1 MILKGR
7 YNEIMNNIQVTE
19 EMHDRIMRKIDET
32 DFTTE
37 TTNRR
42 SYHQYRR
49 IISIAACLA
58 IICIGIMGG
67 KLIFNNEE
75 NLVEQVVPDIVE
87 YNSIA
92 ELNQNAGFEIS
103 EVKNVPFSIKKT
115 AYILYWGELAEIT
128 YSNDEEELVYRKA
141 VGNEDI
147 SGNYNEYS
155 KEKKCIIDDYE
166 VTIKG
171 DMNGYTLAVWQK
183 DSYSYSLEFSKRVSE
198 IEILDIIKNL
208 NQ

>member
-32 DFTTE
+32 DFNTE
-37 TTNRR
+37 TTNRS

-58 IICIGIMGG
+58 IICIGIIGG

-92 ELNQNAGFEIS
+92 ELSQNVGFEIS
-103 EVKNVPFSIKKT
+103 EVKNVPFSIEKT
-115 AYILYWGELAEIT
+115 T
-128 YSNDEEELVYRKA
+128 F
-141 VGNEDI
+141 
-147 SGNYNEYS
+147 
-155 KEKKCIIDDYE
+155 
-166 VTIKG
+166 
-171 DMNGYTLAVWQK
+171 TL
-183 DSYSYSLEFSKRVSE
+183 
-198 IEILDIIKNL
+198 
-208 NQ
+208 

>member
-37 TTNRR
+37 TTNRS

-115 AYILYWGELAEIT
+115 TYTLYWGELAEIT

>member
-7 YNEIMNNIQVTE
+7 YNKIMDNIQVTE
-19 EMHDRIMRKIDET
+19 VIHDRIMRKIDET

-37 TTNRR
+37 TTNRS

-183 DSYSYSLEFSKRVSE
+183 DSDSYSLEFSKRVSE
-198 IEILDIIKNL
+198 MVILDIIKDL
-208 NQ
+208 K

>member
-32 DFTTE
+32 DFNTE
-37 TTNRR
+37 TTNRS

-58 IICIGIMGG
+58 IICIGIIGG

-92 ELNQNAGFEIS
+92 ELSQNAGFEIS
-103 EVKNVPFSIKKT
+103 EVKNVPFSIEKT
-115 AYILYWGELAEIT
+115 TYTLYWGELAEIT

-141 VGNEDI
+141 VGNDDI
-147 SGNYNEYS
+147 SGIYNEYS
-155 KEKKCIIDDYE
+155 LEKKCKIEDYE

-183 DSYSYSLEFSKRVSE
+183 DSYTYSLEFSISVSE

-208 NQ
+208 N

>member
-37 TTNRR
+37 TTNRS

-183 DSYSYSLEFSKRVSE
+183 DSDSYSLEFSKRVSE
-198 IEILDIIKNL
+198 MVILDTIKDL
-208 NQ
+208 K

>member
-7 YNEIMNNIQVTE
+7 YNKIMDNIQVTE
-19 EMHDRIMRKIDET
+19 VIHDRIMRKIDET

-37 TTNRR
+37 TTNRS
-42 SYHQYRR
+42 SYYQYRR

-58 IICIGIMGG
+58 IICIGIIGG
-67 KLIFNNEE
+67 KLVFNNGE

-87 YNSIA
+87 YNSIV
-92 ELNQNAGFEIS
+92 ELSQNAGFEIS
-103 EVKNVPFSIKKT
+103 EVKNVPFSIEKT
-115 AYILYWGELAEIT
+115 TYTLYWGELAEIT

-155 KEKKCIIDDYE
+155 MEKKCKIDDYE

-183 DSYSYSLEFSKRVSE
+183 DSDSYSLEFSKRVSE
-198 IEILDIIKNL
+198 MVILDIIKEL
-208 NQ
+208 K

>member
-183 DSYSYSLEFSKRVSE
+183 DSDSYSLEFSKRVSE
-198 IEILDIIKNL
+198 MVILDIIKNL

>member
-7 YNEIMNNIQVTE
+7 YNKIMDNIQVTE
-19 EMHDRIMRKIDET
+19 VIHDRIMRKIDET

-37 TTNRR
+37 TTNRS
-42 SYHQYRR
+42 SYYQYRR

-58 IICIGIMGG
+58 IICIGIIGG
-67 KLIFNNEE
+67 KLVFNNGE

-87 YNSIA
+87 YNSIV
-92 ELNQNAGFEIS
+92 ELSQNAGFEIS
-103 EVKNVPFSIKKT
+103 EVKNVPFSIEKT
-115 AYILYWGELAEIT
+115 TYTLYWGELAEIT

-155 KEKKCIIDDYE
+155 MEKKCKIDDYE

-183 DSYSYSLEFSKRVSE
+183 DSDSYSLEFSKRVSE
-198 IEILDIIKNL
+198 MVILDIIKDL
-208 NQ
+208 K

>member
-32 DFTTE
+32 DFNTE
-37 TTNRR
+37 TTNGS

-49 IISIAACLA
+49 IITIAACLA
-58 IICIGIMGG
+58 IICIGIIGG

-92 ELNQNAGFEIS
+92 ELSQNAGFKIS
-103 EVKNVPFSIKKT
+103 EVKNVPFSIEKT
-115 AYILYWGELAEIT
+115 TYTLYWRELAEIT

-147 SGNYNEYS
+147 SGNYNEYYL
-155 KEKKCIIDDYE
+155 EKKCKIDDYE
-166 VTIKG
+166 VIIKG

-183 DSYSYSLEFSKRVSE
+183 NSYSYSLEFSKSVSE

-208 NQ
+208 N

>member
-37 TTNRR
+37 TTNRS

>member
-1 MILKGR
+1 MKGR
-7 YNEIMNNIQVTE
+7 YNKIMDNIQVTE
-19 EMHDRIMRKIDET
+19 VIHDRIMRKIDET

-37 TTNRR
+37 TTNRS
-42 SYHQYRR
+42 SYYQYRR

-58 IICIGIMGG
+58 IICIGIIGG
-67 KLIFNNEE
+67 KLVFNNGE

-87 YNSIA
+87 YNSIV
-92 ELNQNAGFEIS
+92 ELSQNAGFEIS
-103 EVKNVPFSIKKT
+103 EVKNVPFSIEKT
-115 AYILYWGELAEIT
+115 TYTLYWGELAEIT

-155 KEKKCIIDDYE
+155 MEKKCKIDDYE

-183 DSYSYSLEFSKRVSE
+183 DSDSYSLEFSKRVSE
-198 IEILDIIKNL
+198 MVILDIIKEL
-208 NQ
+208 K